1 MPPASIGLILSC
13 RVNILSTKEPKN
25 LLPLSKI
32 MTHESPP
39 RTQVKFSSSADRVAS
54 HALCWGYTA
63 NAMLMLSTIGITSLP
78 AHAYDRAT
86 IRNRSLHQAI
96 IQVNYPGCKNDSFIV
111 PAATYSNG
119 QLIEGVASAPTNR
132 GGCLITWI
140 AAVLIGSQNPV
151 QRYESSGTSYSN
163 FILQGSNSGYRIWS
177 DQELAAENSRT
188 REGKSPGFYI
198 TNKTIRPVSVALEQV
213 GCLYY
218 GTLKPGESFDR
229 NTGAVWFTIKAHIQP
244 DGQEPRKDWDCAKP
258 VAAIVGAVLVGAVTA
273 GYGAVPAAG
282 TAAAALA
289 PIAAG
294 GTASVVAGAAIGGGL
309 SSAAVHLSKA
319 TAEAAGTK
327 LTPNGSAQLMGQ
339 YAGYEWPFRCDQKP
353 TYEIRGGWGKPY
365 TEKGEYYVDKG
376 TQLQI
381 VKTNDCGNKMMS

>member
-1 MPPASIGLILSC
+1 
-13 RVNILSTKEPKN
+13 
-25 LLPLSKI
+25 
-32 MTHESPP
+32 MTHESPL
-39 RTQVKFSSSADRVAS
+39 RTQVKLSSSANRVAS

-63 NAMLMLSTIGITSLP
+63 NAMLALSTIGITSLP
-78 AHAYDRAT
+78 VHAYDRAT
-86 IRNRSLHQAI
+86 IRNRSLYPAI
-96 IQVNYPGCKNDSFIV
+96 VQVNYPGCKNDSFIV

-140 AAVLIGSQNPV
+140 AAVLMGSQNPV

-177 DQELAAENSRT
+177 NQELAAEDARS

-198 TNKTIRPVSVALEQV
+198 TNKTNYPVSVALEQV

-218 GTLKPGESFDR
+218 GTIKPGESFDR

-244 DGQEPRKDWDCAKP
+244 DGQEPRTDWDCVKP
-258 VAAIVGAVLVGAVTA
+258 VAAIVGAVLLSAVTA

-289 PIAAG
+289 PIATSAV
-294 GTASVVAGAAIGGGL
+294 T
-309 SSAAVHLSKA
+309 SAAVGAGLSTSAVVLSKA
-319 TAEAAGTK
+319 TFAQAGT
-327 LTPNGSAQLMGQ
+327 LLGPNGSAELKGQ

-353 TYEIRGGWGKPY
+353 TYEIRGGWGGSIKN
-365 TEKGEYYVDKG
+365 GDQYYFDKG
-376 TQLQI
+376 TPLQI